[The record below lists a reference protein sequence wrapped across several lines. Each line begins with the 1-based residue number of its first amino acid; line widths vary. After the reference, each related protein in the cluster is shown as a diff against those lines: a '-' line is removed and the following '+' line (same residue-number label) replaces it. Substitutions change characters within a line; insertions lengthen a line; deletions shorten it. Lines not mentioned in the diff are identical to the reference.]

1 MFVKTPTFDNN
12 EITLSAF
19 RSCQNVIFVG
29 NIDHQNYLKNKGT
42 QLASMYLTK

>member
-29 NIDHQNYLKNKGT
+29 NIIKTIKKQRYTTSKHVPY
-42 QLASMYLTK
+42 